1 MVSTIEATPQI
12 YKNVRS
18 YFSAGHGVE
27 NYNLVSVR
35 QKLTE
40 TYIYRVMAQHKI
52 TGEYAVWTCWNE
64 TTQSLNFGHYDLTKE
79 TAIDIL
85 FCKGEW
91 DF

>member
-1 MVSTIEATPQI
+1 MASTIEATSKV

-18 YFSAGHGVE
+18 YFSARHGVE

-40 TYIYRVMAQHKI
+40 TYIYRVMAQHKT
-52 TGEYAVWTCWNE
+52 TGKYAVWTCWNE
-64 TTQSLNFGHYDLTKE
+64 NTQSLNFGHYNFNLEDAL
-79 TAIDIL
+79 DIL
-85 FCKGEW
+85 YCKGEW

>member
-1 MVSTIEATPQI
+1 MASTIEATPQI

-64 TTQSLNFGHYDLTKE
+64 TTQSLNFGHYNLNLED
-79 TAIDIL
+79 AMDIL
-85 FCKGEW
+85 YCKGEW

>member
-1 MVSTIEATPQI
+1 MASTIEAISKI

-18 YFSAGHGVE
+18 YFE
-27 NYNLVSVR
+27 KELKNYEVISVR
-35 QKLTE
+35 QKITE
-40 TYIYRVMAQHKI
+40 DYLYRVMAKNKV
-52 TGEYAVWTCWNE
+52 TGKYAVWTCWNE
-64 TTQSLNFGHYDLTKE
+64 STQSLNFGHYDLTKE

>member
-1 MVSTIEATPQI
+1 MASTIEATSKV

-40 TYIYRVMAQHKI
+40 TYLYRRLG
-52 TGEYAVWTCWNE
+52 TWLLPW
-64 TTQSLNFGHYDLTKE
+64 
-79 TAIDIL
+79 
-85 FCKGEW
+85 
-91 DF
+91 